1 MFYFP
6 PTIIDFYVKVMK
18 KRFSPVL
25 RIFMKKSQYSC
36 TIDHGYVTDYDI
48 RIWLTMAAE
57 LSDIFDSESDDSAE
71 ESHQNTMSH
80 VFQSAS

>member
-1 MFYFP
+1 MQRPISCGSYPLLFFYFP

-36 TIDHGYVTDYDI
+36 TIDHGYVTDLQ
-48 RIWLTMAAE
+48 RP
-57 LSDIFDSESDDSAE
+57 
-71 ESHQNTMSH
+71 QG
-80 VFQSAS
+80 